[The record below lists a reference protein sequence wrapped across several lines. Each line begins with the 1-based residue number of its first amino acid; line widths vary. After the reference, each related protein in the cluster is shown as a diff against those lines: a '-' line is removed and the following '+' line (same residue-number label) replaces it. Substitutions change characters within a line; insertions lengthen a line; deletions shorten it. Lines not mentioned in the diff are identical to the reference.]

1 MTPIVLIAKICFFII
16 SIISIVFTV
25 LSFMDGMTI
34 KDLFKKNSTI
44 AIQNRQL
51 DAYKE
56 LTHSYSMKIDNLES
70 IIILQNET
78 QEISNSKI
86 DSLNDDLKIL
96 LNQCDVYRAQYDR
109 ILGKYRSLER
119 DYLNY
124 IRYNKKMANK
134 EQ

>member
-16 SIISIVFTV
+16 SIFSIVFTA

-44 AIQNRQL
+44 AIQDRQL

-70 IIILQNET
+70 IIVLQNKT
-78 QEISNSKI
+78 QEISDSKI

-109 ILGKYRSLER
+109 ILDKYRSLER

-134 EQ
+134 E